1 MRLCVPLL
9 RLHRRQAV
17 LYAVAAARP
26 IHLFIRK
33 QNDRRKN
40 REKRIALFFVDR
52 ATMSQ
57 SLENLPREG
66 KRRVPSHQREAEYD
80 VDSGNQQGSRGP
92 CLCTR
97 ILIGKVNYMVNTQRH
112 APRRA
117 RVFTCTLTLALAR
130 LALWAFK
137 VDVETGDATISLINS
152 TFCMQTSKRHDS
164 NRVNM

>member
-1 MRLCVPLL
+1 MT
-9 RLHRRQAV
+9 
-17 LYAVAAARP
+17 AAR
-26 IHLFIRK
+26 I
-33 QNDRRKN
+33 
-40 REKRIALFFVDR
+40 ERIASFFVDR

-80 VDSGNQQGSRGP
+80 VDPGNQQGSRGL

-97 ILIGKVNYMVNTQRH
+97 IQIGKVNYCMLNTRRH

-137 VDVETGDATISLINS
+137 VDVETGDATISHIDS
-152 TFCMQTSKRHDS
+152 IKHFVCKR
-164 NRVNM
+164 VKGMIQIE